1 MWPVRELPAGPTWR
15 RHGMRC
21 HVRLPALALTGILL
35 VAACSSA
42 TPQTAPAASAPAAS
56 QSAASAPAASAPAAS
71 APAASEPAASE
82 PAAAAPTP
90 EPAKACAQSADP
102 NAMQMW
108 ERSGGNKGM
117 VDILVCAW
125 NAANTSKPINLS
137 YIVHTDMVAKIAQ
150 GVATGDVPDLM
161 GMDLIY
167 APQFENANQLVDI
180 TDQTKDWPEIQDVSP
195 GHKTVAT
202 FNNRLFGVP
211 LYADVSALFYNKDLF
226 TKAGLDPN
234 KPPTSLAEI
243 RSYAD
248 KITALGNGVTGYY
261 LPGNCAGCNIF
272 TVGPL
277 MWASG
282 ATIEANKCGDEPLVG
297 DGVKQVDQW
306 ARDMVAAK
314 NVPDSA
320 QAETGATFA
329 EQFGSGKIGMMGTGN
344 FNIVLARDQMKG
356 HPFQFGISLLPGM
369 DAGKT
374 ASFIGGDLVVIP
386 KGSKRVDDSLAFM
399 HYLLQDTQQV
409 ELYAKALNL
418 TTHTDPK
425 PLDIQYS
432 KAEPLIA
439 DVAKAL
445 TVGRTPYSLT
455 FFEQI
460 NDPAGP
466 WLQMLQRAYYT
477 GDDLDTVINDTKDK
491 MKIISCKS

>member
-1 MWPVRELPAGPTWR
+1 
-15 RHGMRC
+15 MRS
-21 HVRLPALALTGILL
+21 HLKAPALAIVAIL
-35 VAACSSA
+35 VMTACSGSA
-42 TPQTAPAASAPAAS
+42 TPAP
-56 QSAASAPAASAPAAS
+56 SAASAAPPTTAPASASAPPSGAAS
-71 APAASEPAASE
+71 PSVAAV
-82 PAAAAPTP
+82 PTP
-90 EPAKACAQSADP
+90 PPAKDCARTTDAG
-102 NAMQMW
+102 AMQMW

-125 NAANTSKPINLS
+125 NAANPTKLINLS

-150 GVATGDVPDLM
+150 GVASGDVPDLM

-167 APQFENANQLVDI
+167 APQFENANQLTDI
-180 TDQTKDWPEIQDVSP
+180 TDQSKDWPELADVSP

-243 RSYAD
+243 RTYAD
-248 KITALGNGVTGYY
+248 KITALGGGVTGYY

-282 ATIEANKCGDEPLVG
+282 ATIEAGKCGDEPLVG

-320 QAETGATFA
+320 RAETGATFA
-329 EQFGSGKIGMMGTGN
+329 EQFGTGKIGMMGTGN
-344 FNIVLARDQMKG
+344 FNIVLARDQMKD
-356 HPFQFGISLLPGM
+356 HPFKFGISLLPGVE
-369 DAGKT
+369 AGKS

-399 HYLLQDTQQV
+399 HYLLNDTQQV

-418 TTHTDPK
+418 PTRTDPK
-425 PLDIQYS
+425 LTDNQYY

-445 TVGRTPYSLT
+445 AVGRTPYSLT

-466 WLQMLQRAYYT
+466 WLQQLQKAYYT
-477 GDDLDTVINDTKDK
+477 TDDLDKVIADAKTA
-491 MKIISCKS
+491 MKAISCK

>member
-1 MWPVRELPAGPTWR
+1 
-15 RHGMRC
+15 MRT
-21 HVRLPALALTGILL
+21 HLKLPALAI
-35 VAACSSA
+35 VAMIVIAACSAGTSSSA
-42 TPQTAPAASAPAAS
+42 PSAVASAAAPASAAPASAAP
-56 QSAASAPAASAPAAS
+56 SAAAPSASA
-71 APAASEPAASE
+71 
-82 PAAAAPTP
+82 AAAAPTP
-90 EPAKACAQSADP
+90 EPAKACAQSADA

-125 NAANTSKPINLS
+125 NAANPAKPINLS

-150 GVATGDVPDLM
+150 GIASGDVPDLM

-167 APQFENANQLVDI
+167 APQFENAGQLVDI
-180 TDQTKDWPEIQDVSP
+180 TDQTKDWAEIKDVSP

-202 FNNRLFGVP
+202 FKDRLYGVP

-226 TKAGLDPN
+226 KKAGLDPT
-234 KPPTSLAEI
+234 KPPTSLAEV
-243 RSYAD
+243 RADAD
-248 KITALGNGVTGYY
+248 KITALGGGVTGYY

-282 ATIEANKCGDEPLVG
+282 ATIEAGKCGDEPLTG
-297 DGVKQVDQW
+297 DGVKQVAQW
-306 ARDMVAAK
+306 ARDMVVAK

-320 QAETGATFA
+320 RAETGATFA
-329 EQFGSGKIGMMGTGN
+329 EQFGTGKIGMMGTGN

-356 HPFQFGISLLPGM
+356 HPFEFGISLLPGM
-369 DAGKT
+369 AAGKT

-399 HYLLQDTQQV
+399 HYLLNDTNQV

-418 TTHTDPK
+418 VTRTDPK
-425 PLDIQYS
+425 LTDNTYY

-445 TVGRTPYSLT
+445 AVGRTPYSLT

-466 WLQMLQRAYYT
+466 WLQTLQKAYYT
-477 GDDLDTVINDTKDK
+477 TDDLDKVITDGKTA
-491 MKIISCKS
+491 MKAISCK

>member
-1 MWPVRELPAGPTWR
+1 MRSNLKLPT
-15 RHGMRC
+15 
-21 HVRLPALALTGILL
+21 LAIVFIVLI
-35 VAACSSA
+35 AACSSS
-42 TPQTAPAASAPAAS
+42 TPSGAPSAAGGGASAAAP
-56 QSAASAPAASAPAAS
+56 SAAAPSS
-71 APAASEPAASE
+71 GGAASEAPS
-82 PAAAAPTP
+82 AAAAVPTP
-90 EPAKACAQSADP
+90 EPAKACAQSSDA

-125 NAANTSKPINLS
+125 NAANPTKPINLS
-137 YIVHTDMVAKIAQ
+137 YIVHTEMVAKIAQ
-150 GVATGDVPDLM
+150 GVASGDVPDLM

-167 APQFENANQLVDI
+167 APQFENAGQLVDI
-180 TDQTKDWPEIQDVSP
+180 TDQSKDWPELTDVSP

-202 FNNRLFGVP
+202 FNDRLYGVP

-243 RSYAD
+243 KTYAD
-248 KITALGNGVTGYY
+248 KITALGGGVTGYY

-297 DGVKQVDQW
+297 DGVKAVDQW

-320 QAETGATFA
+320 RAETGATFA
-329 EQFGSGKIGMMGTGN
+329 EQFGTGKIGMMGTGN
-344 FNIVLARDQMKG
+344 FNIVLARDQSKD
-356 HPFQFGISLLPGM
+356 HPFQFGISLLPGTE
-369 DAGKT
+369 AGKY

-399 HYLLQDTQQV
+399 HYLLNDTQQV

-418 TTHTDPK
+418 PTRTDPK
-425 PLDIQYS
+425 LTDNQYY
-432 KAEPLIA
+432 KAEPLMG

-445 TVGRTPYSLT
+445 AVGKTPYSLT

-466 WLQMLQRAYYT
+466 WLQQLQKAYYT
-477 GDDLDTVINDTKDK
+477 TDSLDTVIADGKTA
-491 MKIISCKS
+491 MKAISCK

>member
-1 MWPVRELPAGPTWR
+1 
-15 RHGMRC
+15 MRN
-21 HVRLPALALTGILL
+21 HLRLPALAIVL
-35 VAACSSA
+35 VMLIAACGTSTA
-42 TPQTAPAASAPAAS
+42 TSAPASGGASAAPGQSAPAA
-56 QSAASAPAASAPAAS
+56 AT
-71 APAASEPAASE
+71 
-82 PAAAAPTP
+82 PTP
-90 EPAKACAQSADP
+90 EPAAACAQSSDA

-125 NAANTSKPINLS
+125 NAANPTKPINLS
-137 YIVHTDMVAKIAQ
+137 YIVHTEMVAKIAQ
-150 GVATGDVPDLM
+150 GIASGDVPDLM

-167 APQFENANQLVDI
+167 APQFENNQQLVDI
-180 TDQTKDWPEIQDVSP
+180 TDQTKDWTELADVSP

-226 TKAGLDPN
+226 TKAGLDPT
-234 KPPTSLAEI
+234 KPPTSLAEV

-320 QAETGATFA
+320 RAETGATFA
-329 EQFGSGKIGMMGTGN
+329 EQFGTGKIGMMGTGN
-344 FNIVLARDQMKG
+344 FNIVLARDQMKD
-356 HPFQFGISLLPGM
+356 HPFTFGISLLPGM
-369 DAGKT
+369 TAGNY

-399 HYLLQDTQQV
+399 HYLLNDTQQV

-418 TTHTDPK
+418 TTRTDPK
-425 PLDIQYS
+425 LLDNQYY

-445 TVGRTPYSLT
+445 AVGKTPYSLT

-460 NDPAGP
+460 NDPSGP
-466 WLQMLQRAYYT
+466 WLQQLQRAYYT
-477 GDDLDTVINDTKDK
+477 TDDLDKVISDAKTA
-491 MKIISCKS
+491 MKAISCK

>member
-1 MWPVRELPAGPTWR
+1 
-15 RHGMRC
+15 MRT
-21 HVRLPALALTGILL
+21 HLKLPALAIIAVLL
-35 VAACSSA
+35 AGACSSS
-42 TPQTAPAASAPAAS
+42 TPSTAPGGS
-56 QSAASAPAASAPAAS
+56 SAASAPAASAPAS
-71 APAASEPAASE
+71 AAASEAPS
-82 PAAAAPTP
+82 AAAADPTP
-90 EPAKACAQSADP
+90 EPAKACAQSQDP
-102 NAMQMW
+102 GAMQMW

-125 NAANTSKPINLS
+125 NAANPTKPINLS
-137 YIVHTDMVAKIAQ
+137 YIVHTEMVAKIAQ
-150 GVATGDVPDLM
+150 GVASGDVPDLM

-167 APQFENANQLVDI
+167 APQFENAGQLVDI
-180 TDQTKDWPEIQDVSP
+180 TDQSKDWPELADVSP

-202 FNNRLFGVP
+202 FNDRLYGVP

-243 RSYAD
+243 KTYAD
-248 KITALGNGVTGYY
+248 KITALGDGVTGYY

-297 DGVKQVDQW
+297 DGVKAVDQW

-320 QAETGATFA
+320 RAETGATFA
-329 EQFGSGKIGMMGTGN
+329 EQFGTGKIGMMGTGN
-344 FNIVLARDQMKG
+344 FNIVLARDQMKD
-356 HPFQFGISLLPGM
+356 HPFTFGISLLPGTE
-369 DAGKT
+369 AGKY

-399 HYLLQDTQQV
+399 HYLLNDTQQV

-418 TTHTDPK
+418 PTRTDPK
-425 PLDIQYS
+425 LTDNQYY
-432 KAEPLIA
+432 KAEPLMG

-445 TVGRTPYSLT
+445 AVGKTPYSLT

-466 WLQMLQRAYYT
+466 WLQQLQKAYYT
-477 GDDLDTVINDTKDK
+477 TDDLDTVINDGKTA
-491 MKIISCKS
+491 MKAISCK

>member
-1 MWPVRELPAGPTWR
+1 MEET
-15 RHGMRC
+15 GMRYQF
-21 HVRLPALALTGILL
+21 RLPVLAIIGVLL
-35 VAACSSA
+35 VSACGAGA
-42 TPQTAPAASAPAAS
+42 TPSPSSGGGTSAAPSTAASVAAPS
-56 QSAASAPAASAPAAS
+56 QGESPSAV
-71 APAASEPAASE
+71 
-82 PAAAAPTP
+82 AAAPTP
-90 EPAKACAQSADP
+90 EPAKECAQSKDAS
-102 NAMQMW
+102 AMQMW

-125 NAANTSKPINLS
+125 NAANPTKPINLS
-137 YIVHTDMVAKIAQ
+137 YIVHTEMVAKIAQ

-167 APQFENANQLVDI
+167 APQFENATQLVDI

-243 RSYAD
+243 RQDAD
-248 KITALGNGVTGYY
+248 KITALGGGVTGYY

-282 ATIEANKCGDEPLVG
+282 ATIEAGKCGDEPLVG

-314 NVPDSA
+314 NVPESA

-329 EQFGSGKIGMMGTGN
+329 EQFGTGKIGMMGTGN
-344 FNIVLARDQMKG
+344 FNIVLARDQMKD
-356 HPFQFGISLLPGM
+356 HPFTFGISLLPGM
-369 DAGKT
+369 EAGKY

-386 KGSKRVDDSLAFM
+386 NGSKRVEDAVAFM
-399 HYLLQDTQQV
+399 HYLLQDKQQV

-418 TTHTDPK
+418 TTRTDSK
-425 PLDIQYS
+425 LLDNQYY

-445 TVGRTPYSLT
+445 AVGKTPYSLT

-466 WLQMLQRAYYT
+466 WLQQLQRAYYKT
-477 GDDLDTVINDTKDK
+477 DDLDQVITDAKTA
-491 MKIISCKS
+491 MKAISCK

>member
-1 MWPVRELPAGPTWR
+1 
-15 RHGMRC
+15 MRT
-21 HVRLPALALTGILL
+21 HLRVPALAFASIVLF
-35 VAACSSA
+35 AACSTGSPSQAPASTGTGASA
-42 TPQTAPAASAPAAS
+42 PPAASTAPSAAAS
-56 QSAASAPAASAPAAS
+56 PSESA
-71 APAASEPAASE
+71 
-82 PAAAAPTP
+82 AAAAPTP

-125 NAANTSKPINLS
+125 NAANPTKPINLS
-137 YIVHTDMVAKIAQ
+137 YIVHTEMVAKNAQ
-150 GVATGDVPDLM
+150 GIASGDVPDLM

-167 APQFENANQLVDI
+167 APQFENADQLVDI
-180 TDQTKDWPEIQDVSP
+180 TDQTKDWPELADVSP

-202 FNNRLFGVP
+202 FNDRLFGVP

-226 TKAGLDPN
+226 TAAGLDPN

-248 KITALGNGVTGYY
+248 KITALGGDTKGYY

-282 ATIEANKCGDEPLVG
+282 ATIEAGKCGDEPLVG
-297 DGVKQVDQW
+297 DGVKQVMQW

-329 EQFGSGKIGMMGTGN
+329 EQFGSGKLGMMGTGN
-344 FNIVLARDQMKG
+344 FNIVLARDQMKD
-356 HPFQFGISLLPGM
+356 HPFTFGISLLPGV
-369 DAGKT
+369 DAGKS

-399 HYLLQDTQQV
+399 HYLLGDTQQV

-418 TTHTDPK
+418 TTRTDPK
-425 PLDIQYS
+425 LQNNPYYA
-432 KAEPLIA
+432 AEPLIG

-445 TVGRTPYSLT
+445 AVGKTPYTLT
-455 FFEQI
+455 FFEQN

-466 WLQMLQRAYYT
+466 WLQMLQRAYYPD
-477 GDDLDTVINDTKDK
+477 DDLDTVITETKQQ
-491 MKIISCKS
+491 MKDISCA